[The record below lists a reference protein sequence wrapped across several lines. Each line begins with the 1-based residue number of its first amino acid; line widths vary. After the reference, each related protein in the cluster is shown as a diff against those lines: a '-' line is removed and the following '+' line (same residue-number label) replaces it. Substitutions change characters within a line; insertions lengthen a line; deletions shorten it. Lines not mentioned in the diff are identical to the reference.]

1 MGSTRS
7 NTPEP
12 EPPPDPPEEPKE
24 PEHTTTPESKPET
37 DAPAPPATRATRLL
51 DRVEGWPEIKGHFD
65 GSEETSWRFLRG
77 SKWNSVYSA
86 PNLKGK
92 FNILIRSRMA
102 IGYDYDYYNW
112 NVGTG
117 YLFGTYKSESEFQS
131 DWSDDPKTISPT

>member
-7 NTPEP
+7 NPPEP
-12 EPPPDPPEEPKE
+12 EPPPASPTEPDNE
-24 PEHTTTPESKPET
+24 GHTITPEPAPGT

-51 DRVEGWPEIKGHFD
+51 DRVENWTEIRSHFD

-77 SKWNSVYSA
+77 TKWNSVYSV

-92 FNILIRSRMA
+92 FNILIRSRVA
-102 IGYDYDYYNW
+102 IGYEYDYYNW

-117 YLFGTYKSESEFQS
+117 YLFGTYKNEPDFQK
-131 DWSDDPKTISPT
+131 DWSDDPKTISPL